1 MLTVYQ
7 ILFQVWRTEQPK
19 KKKEVGF
26 SVFFF
31 SSGSDFQVRK
41 ITYFPNLW
49 FGKLDYCCIP
59 ETGNSSLLQKKK
71 KICSALDILSLK
83 SVSNLTWITQP
94 TGYKEKTAHTFYTF
108 YLSGMHR
115 NVISETK
122 HFDFQKVMTMR
133 GHRQLMRKVRK
144 LAKNDLRPHTWVRA
158 KIKLIEG

>member
-19 KKKEVGF
+19 KKKRGKFFFV
-26 SVFFF
+26 FF

-41 ITYFPNLW
+41 ITYFPNFW

-71 KICSALDILSLK
+71 PCSALDILSLK
-83 SVSNLTWITQP
+83 SVSKLTWITQP
-94 TGYKEKTAHTFYTF
+94 TGYKEKTAHTFCTF
-108 YLSGMHR
+108 YLSEMHR

-122 HFDFQKVMTMR
+122 YFDFQKVMTMR
-133 GHRQLMRKVRK
+133 GHSQLMRKVRK